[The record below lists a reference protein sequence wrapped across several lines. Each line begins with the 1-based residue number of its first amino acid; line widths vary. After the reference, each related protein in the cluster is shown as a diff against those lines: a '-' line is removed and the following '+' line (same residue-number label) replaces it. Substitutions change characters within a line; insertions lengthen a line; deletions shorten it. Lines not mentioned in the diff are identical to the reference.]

1 MNRSDCARVLLVLAF
16 CLGLAGCSGFLDG
29 SGDGEEDVNITRARS
44 QVAAYNYDAAIALL
58 EKAIEANPQQ
68 VKAHWELGL
77 IYYQY
82 VTNYPAAIYHFEK
95 VLAINPKWQ
104 HAASARSFIDVSTT
118 ELAKKAPPGPQSPR
132 VQAIIDDLSGKVL
145 NLNKEI
151 ARLKEQLQAQ
161 QTLVQQLTVERSQLW
176 QQIRTLQAAAQA
188 SAQAAAQATAQANAQ
203 AAALAAAQAAAQR
216 AAAQPRPAAPA
227 PAPSGTSNL
236 VQRPASPS
244 GLANTG
250 GTSVLPSR
258 QAPTATVGVPRA
270 QAPAPQVLR
279 AQIPPPAKAKTHLV
293 RPGDTFVSIAGRYGV
308 GLRDLQAAN
317 PAIEPRR
324 LKAGQTLKLP

>member
-1 MNRSDCARVLLVLAF
+1 MMNRSDCARVLLMLAF

-29 SGDGEEDVNITRARS
+29 AADGEEDVNITRARS

-132 VQAIIDDLSGKVL
+132 VQAIIDDLSSKVL

-151 ARLKEQLQAQ
+151 ARLKEQLQSQ
-161 QTLVQQLTVERSQLW
+161 QTLVQQLTVERTQLW

-188 SAQAAAQATAQANAQ
+188 ATQTAAQATAQANAQ
-203 AAALAAAQAAAQR
+203 AAALAAAQR
-216 AAAQPRPAAPA
+216 AAAQPRPSV
-227 PAPSGTSNL
+227 PSPSTFAGGSNF
-236 VQRPASPS
+236 VQRPSPS
-244 GLANTG
+244 PGVANTG

-258 QAPTATVGVPRA
+258 QPPPASAAAPRTQAPIPQVIRA
-270 QAPAPQVLR
+270 QTPA
-279 AQIPPPAKAKTHLV
+279 PAKAKTHLV
-293 RPGDTFVSIAGRYGV
+293 RPGDTLVSIAGRYGV
-308 GLRDLQAAN
+308 SLKDLQAAN
-317 PAIEPRR
+317 PTVEPKR